1 MQAILKRAVALRFLF
16 FGAEEA
22 VDLPAAAAAAAR
34 TSAAGSAE
42 VLSAAAAVSGAA
54 AVGAAAVESGEV
66 AVGGA
71 AAFIR
76 TFSSKGLLANEVEKA
91 AAEAEAVVVVRERAE
106 RETAERREAKAGE
119 SGAVLAEGGGVG
131 GSTAR
136 LGGGGQHL
144 LKQFLTVGGVM
155 LFQMLAIP
163 DAPKKLGEW
172 KVVMVKKNGGA
183 EDAADDEGGG
193 GAARGGGGQHTA
205 ARGGGGQHT
214 SAYVKVLQYPEIRH
228 SIFSCCLHTGPQTQT
243 GYFTGRRTCLT
254 FAYDLRSITG
264 EVKIQPPLT
273 VTLPIGH
280 EAIFGALFVLF
291 SFPPAFLKPFSI
303 AYKRTRCY
311 LRRLQR
317 LFSFMCIC

>member
-76 TFSSKGLLANEVEKA
+76 TFSSKGLLGNEVEKA

-106 RETAERREAKAGE
+106 IETAERREAKAGE

-131 GSTAR
+131 GNTAR

-193 GAARGGGGQHTA
+193 GAARGGGGQHT
-205 ARGGGGQHT
+205 

-228 SIFSCCLHTGPQTQT
+228 SICSCCLHTGLQTHT

-280 EAIFGALFVLF
+280 EAILGAFFVLF
-291 SFPPAFLKPFSI
+291 SFSPAFLKPFSI